1 MQFAIIRLKT
11 KPLHKGELTLTR
23 RTKSWVAVLLFIAVF
38 GALLVTAT
46 FTDLQVSH
54 ILTAKALAAHT
65 YYTNETTYGVVLEAV
80 GSSPVY
86 LMLAFSFQIL
96 FWQVMRKTK
105 KHPWKEILAI
115 LLLVAGT
122 AAYFVMFDDAVKYA
136 LQHIGPEA
144 ELFRKAAFLKGISMF
159 FAGLM
164 TFFATFAI
172 RNYSEESV
180 GKLVMFAV
188 AVLCVAAVSN
198 GIIAAVKEPVGRMRY
213 RAMNC
218 EGGATIGGFDNFT
231 RWYVVNGQHIPKEE
245 MKALFGT
252 TDALKSFPSGHTC
265 SAGTVYCLL
274 MLLDVFA
281 VKSKGKRAVCW
292 IAAIAYTGMVAVS
305 RIIVGAHFFSD
316 VLMGGTIAFVCMII
330 SREIFICKG
339 ANVKAMFGK
348 E

>member
-1 MQFAIIRLKT
+1 M
-11 KPLHKGELTLTR
+11 
-23 RTKSWVAVLLFIAVF
+23 
-38 GALLVTAT
+38 
-46 FTDLQVSH
+46 
-54 ILTAKALAAHT
+54 
-65 YYTNETTYGVVLEAV
+65 
-80 GSSPVY
+80 
-86 LMLAFSFQIL
+86 
-96 FWQVMRKTK
+96 K